1 VESSGFTAATT
12 AATAGFRLMTA
23 ASAGDDDLTEVTL
36 GVLLVSFL
44 GNPRVV
50 FRPPQPHT
58 WLGRA
63 HWIRWHLLFWDVLEV
78 ELELV
83 AHSPLRSLARGP
95 LASSGTLY
103 IRLNCPAS
111 VLPML
116 TCPYSR
122 FTPWPS

>member
-1 VESSGFTAATT
+1 
-12 AATAGFRLMTA
+12 MTA

-36 GVLLVSFL
+36 GVMMVSYL

-50 FRPPQPHT
+50 FRLPSRMAGACTLDQVAA
-58 WLGRA
+58 LV
-63 HWIRWHLLFWDVLEV
+63 WDVLEV

-95 LASSGTLY
+95 LASSDTLY
-103 IRLNCPAS
+103 IGLNCPAS
-111 VLPML
+111 ALPML

-122 FTPWPS
+122 FTP